1 MKIYLLPYFAKWA
14 KKEKITYIDLNKI
27 ANEVVNVLH
36 DGDLGASCYKKRIA
50 IKGKGKRSGARTI
63 ISYKIDDFVIYIY
76 AYTKNTKSTLTPS
89 EQTTL
94 KIYSKEVLMQL
105 TTKDIEKLLN
115 NDELIEVVL

>member
-1 MKIYLLPYFAKWA
+1 MKIYLLPYFAEWA
-14 KKEKITYIDLNKI
+14 KKEKITYSDLNKI
-27 ANEVVNVLH
+27 ANEVVNGLH

-63 ISYKIDDFVIYIY
+63 ISYKIDNFVIYIY
-76 AYTKNTKSTLTPS
+76 AYAKNTKSTLTPS
-89 EQTTL
+89 EQNTL
-94 KIYSKEVLMQL
+94 KIYSKEVLMKL